1 MCDDIKIIPLGK
13 SNCSDE
19 NVQPWTLVGKNGK
32 PAREIRKSNF
42 HKQLDPNERG
52 QQKRQ
57 YVKGRQRTKIHGSND
72 TSVVSGAPPPKRDYF
87 LSRIVKSTEDD
98 VLRQFIVD
106 SGIGLVDLRL
116 VSNENA
122 KFKSYKLSVSL
133 DDRDKIWSP
142 NLWPKGSCI
151 EKWKPKNNE
160 SKSSQ
165 EIGNGSKAE
174 G

>member
-1 MCDDIKIIPLGK
+1 ML
-13 SNCSDE
+13 
-19 NVQPWTLVGKNGK
+19 
-32 PAREIRKSNF
+32 RK
-42 HKQLDPNERG
+42 
-52 QQKRQ
+52 
-57 YVKGRQRTKIHGSND
+57 
-72 TSVVSGAPPPKRDYF
+72 
-87 LSRIVKSTEDD
+87 
-98 VLRQFIVD
+98 FIVD
-106 SGIGLVDLRL
+106 SGIGFVDLCL